1 MHRAV
6 RAATLVLGAAAI
18 AVACGDIPTFPAGIT
33 FITPIVAPSPSVAY
47 GDTLRDSLG
56 RAAPLRVFAFGRDTT
71 DTIRTVTVRYLLT
84 TIDTA
89 AGARTTIDRDGIL
102 VADSILRTLRIVAQ
116 VTDGTSNSP
125 FRLQTN
131 ELTIDIVPRAD
142 SIARTTSTEIAGV
155 LPLVAPLSVTVTGVG
170 PAGRGVVSGIRV
182 RYRIVQ
188 AFPAVALAGRYYLT
202 DDAGNVLRPD
212 STVALDTTNAAGV
225 ASRSFVGLAALDGG
239 ANADSVLVQAEAASQ
254 ANVPL
259 RGSRVRFVVK
269 LRR

>member
-1 MHRAV
+1 MRRAV
-6 RAATLVLGAAAI
+6 QVAALAMGTM
-18 AVACGDIPTFPAGIT
+18 AVVIACGDVPTFPLGIT

-84 TIDTA
+84 TVDTGA
-89 AGARTTIDRDGIL
+89 AARTTIDRDGFL
-102 VADSILRTLRIVAQ
+102 VADSVLRTLRLVAQ

-125 FRLQTN
+125 FRLQTS
-131 ELTIDIVPRAD
+131 ELSIDVVPRAD
-142 SIARTTSTEIAGV
+142 SIRRTTSTEIAGT
-155 LPLVAPLSVTVTGVG
+155 LPIIAPLSVTVTGIG

-182 RYRIVQ
+182 RYRIV
-188 AFPAVALAGRYYLT
+188 ATFPALPLAGRYYLT

-212 STVALDTTNAAGV
+212 STVALDTTNASGI
-225 ASRSFVGLAALDGG
+225 ASRSFFGLAALDGG
-239 ANADSVLVQAEAASQ
+239 ANADSVLVQAEASSH

-259 RGSRVRFVVK
+259 RGSPVRFVVK
-269 LRR
+269 PRR